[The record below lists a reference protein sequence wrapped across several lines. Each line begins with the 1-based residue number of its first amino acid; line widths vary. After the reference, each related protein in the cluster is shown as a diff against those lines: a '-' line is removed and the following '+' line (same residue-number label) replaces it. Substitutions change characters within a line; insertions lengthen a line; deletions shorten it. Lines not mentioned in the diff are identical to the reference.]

1 MSKNSVQDNTPCRSK
16 TGAVTRKTGNKSA
29 SSSAKGQDGAA
40 MASRNT
46 RIAWPKTDSRTPSPE
61 AESCLPSHTSI
72 TTLETATPAT
82 SRHYAKGA
90 ILPTTPTTMPKPE
103 SEQDLQNKDFSM
115 GFSLVASY
123 AKEYPYGDESL
134 YKDCICEVMMQDGW
148 NIKKE
153 VRTEFGIADLVARR
167 DMETWVMEAKISN
180 DNNSI
185 AHACGQL
192 LFYTAAIPFTKRIIA
207 TPHRLPSFS
216 LYKAMRLNGIEPFEF
231 TDYYFPAKRL
241 FDKKSLLKRHRN
253 MIEES
258 MIAMN
263 KLMLFL
269 SDEEPI
275 QDADTVKR
283 WLALAGMCDD
293 AKNAIES
300 MFGKSPRLAVVRND
314 AA

>member
-1 MSKNSVQDNTPCRSK
+1 
-16 TGAVTRKTGNKSA
+16 
-29 SSSAKGQDGAA
+29 
-40 MASRNT
+40 
-46 RIAWPKTDSRTPSPE
+46 
-61 AESCLPSHTSI
+61 LH
-72 TTLETATPAT
+72 
-82 SRHYAKGA
+82 
-90 ILPTTPTTMPKPE
+90 TTPTTTPKPG
-103 SEQDLQNKDFSM
+103 SGQDLQNKDFSM

-216 LYKAMRLNGIEPFEF
+216 LYKAMCLNGIEPFEF

-258 MIAMN
+258 MIAM
-263 KLMLFL
+263 KELMLFL

-283 WLALAGMCDD
+283 WMALAGMCDD

-300 MFGKSPRLAVVRND
+300 MFGKSQRLVVVRND